1 MNRTISALLLAI
13 ILLSIHGV
21 VRSDELLPVQL
32 ADAALLVNMRD
43 AIVLPPTGMQELPEP
58 AIVIMMLLGI
68 GVIGYRT
75 RRGEPFS

>member
-1 MNRTISALLLAI
+1 MNRAISALLLAI

-21 VRSDELLPVQL
+21 VRSDELLPAQL
-32 ADAALLVNMRD
+32 VDAALFVDMRD
-43 AIVLPPTGMQELPEP
+43 VIVLPPAGVQELPEP

-75 RRGEPFS
+75 RRDEPFS